1 MRPSLLKYKSII
13 KDLQKQVDDL
23 ERKVANKSL
32 VNSEM
37 VTEHQETDGESVTNQ
52 SPDSLLSNNIN
63 VVESKAVN
71 AVKSLISKE
80 KDRANRHLMSSFTM
94 WLNPL
99 LQKDLLEKSMIW
111 NRLRQFFNKLCH
123 LF

>member
-63 VVESKAVN
+63 VVKSKAIDT
-71 AVKSLISKE
+71 KISYK
-80 KDRANRHLMSSFTM
+80 
-94 WLNPL
+94 
-99 LQKDLLEKSMIW
+99 
-111 NRLRQFFNKLCH
+111 
-123 LF
+123 